1 MPRFNR
7 TGPRGEGPMTG
18 RQMGKCTDFGADR
31 KGFEET
37 SVENMNVNEGR
48 GRGRGLGF
56 GLGRRGCGT
65 GRGSI

>member
-37 SVENMNVNEGR
+37 SVENMNADQGR
-48 GRGRGLGF
+48 GMGRGWA
-56 GLGRRGCGT
+56 
-65 GRGSI
+65 